1 KYTKTSAVFI
11 IFASMKIKALLLI
24 CLAQIIALQVS
35 GQEFL
40 FNMNWF
46 EFTYRSTGTGDQL
59 EESVN
64 IRVFPN
70 PSNGILF
77 VEGSLDNQLTG
88 EIQVFDLLGQKVLEK
103 KINSTGSFRES
114 LHLEH
119 LLSGSYLVVVRS
131 KVGQVLSRK
140 QVIITN

>member
-1 KYTKTSAVFI
+1 MK
-11 IFASMKIKALLLI
+11 ASLI
-24 CLAQIIALQVS
+24 CLKC
-35 GQEFL
+35 F
-40 FNMNWF
+40 
-46 EFTYRSTGTGDQL
+46 
-59 EESVN
+59 SVTA
-64 IRVFPN
+64 FYYFHK

-77 VEGSLDNQLTG
+77 GEGSLDNQLTG